1 MLWTSRNSLSGLE
14 ELCRLL
20 LMTFMD
26 TSVPL
31 RLPNQP
37 HFSKATLANGLEEPV
52 VFSVGLLVAG
62 MAARSC
68 SSVTYC

>member
-1 MLWTSRNSLSGLE
+1 MLTLVNDLHGR
-14 ELCRLL
+14 LCP
-20 LMTFMD
+20 TQ
-26 TSVPL
+26 VV
-31 RLPNQP
+31 PNQP
-37 HFSKATLANGLEEPV
+37 HFGKAALAKGLEEPV